1 MSIPLPSKTVFITGC
16 SSGIGRATAKLFQ
29 RQGWKVIATMRDP
42 AQEKELT
49 KLDDVTL
56 LTLDVNDQASVDAAV
71 QQALQ
76 TCGRID
82 VLINNA
88 GYALMGAFE
97 NASDEQIQRQFDTNV
112 FGLMRVTRA
121 LLPHL
126 RQRRAGLIINVAS
139 MAGRLPIPLM
149 SVYNGSK
156 WAVQGFSECLTYE
169 LAPFN
174 IQVKIV
180 EPGAVDTAF
189 FGRSGDRAN
198 GNSVRAYDALIDE
211 QFPVIDR
218 TGPGGSTSEEA
229 AEVIFRAAT
238 DGKGTLRYS
247 VGKDARLLLSARK
260 MLPDR
265 VFLPMVG
272 WSLKPQVFN
281 RFGRLFY
288 KPQE

>member
-42 AQEKELT
+42 SQEKELT

-56 LTLDVNDQASVDAAV
+56 LALDVNDQASIDAAV

-76 TCGRID
+76 MCGRID

-198 GNSVRAYDALIDE
+198 GNSVRAYDAFIDE

>member
-16 SSGIGRATAKLFQ
+16 SSGIGRATARHFQ
-29 RQGWKVIATMRDP
+29 RYGWKVVATMRNPD
-42 AQEKELT
+42 EETELR
-49 KLDDVTL
+49 KLDDVIL
-56 LTLDVNDQASVDAAV
+56 LPLDVTDQASIDTAV
-71 QQALQ
+71 QEALQ
-76 TCGRID
+76 HCGHID
-82 VLINNA
+82 VLVNNA

-121 LLPHL
+121 LLPHF
-126 RQRRAGLIINVAS
+126 RQRRAGLIINIAS

-174 IQVKIV
+174 IRVKIV

-198 GNSVRAYDALIDE
+198 GRGIRAYDAFMRR

-218 TGPGGSTSEEA
+218 TGPGGSTPEEA

-238 DGKGTLRYS
+238 DGKATLRYS
-247 VGKDARLLLSARK
+247 VGKDARMLLSARR

-265 VFLPMVG
+265 VFLPMIG
-272 WSLKPQVFN
+272 WSLTPQVFD
-281 RFGRLFY
+281 RLGHLFY

>member
-1 MSIPLPSKTVFITGC
+1 MSIPLPMKTVLITGC

-29 RQGWKVIATMRDP
+29 RNGWRVVATLRHPD
-42 AQEKELT
+42 QETELK
-49 KLDDVTL
+49 KLDDVIL
-56 LTLDVNDQASVDAAV
+56 LPLDVNDATSVGNAV
-71 QQALQ
+71 NQALKK
-76 TCGRID
+76 CGQID

-97 NASDEQIQRQFDTNV
+97 NASEEQIRRQFDTNV

-121 LLPHL
+121 LLPHF
-126 RQRRAGLIINVAS
+126 RQRKAGLIINVAS

-189 FGRSGDRAN
+189 FGRSGDRD
-198 GNSVRAYDALIDE
+198 NSTGVNAYDALMAE
-211 QFPVIDR
+211 QFPVLDK
-218 TGPGGSTSEEA
+218 TGPGGSTCEEA
-229 AEVIFRAAT
+229 AAVIFRAAT
-238 DGKGTLRYS
+238 DGKSTLRYS
-247 VGKDARLLLSARK
+247 VGKDARILLSARK
-260 MLPDR
+260 VLPDQI
-265 VFLPMVG
+265 FLPMIR
-272 WSLKPQVFN
+272 WSLTPQVFS

-288 KPQE
+288 KT